1 MLEQKVQTNVL
12 QLIKESDQKTQQQL
26 AIGQVASLVPV
37 WSALNQ
43 NISLAWKYHKMLQEF
58 YLSMIFSINYNDS
71 T

>member
-43 NISLAWKYHKMLQEF
+43 NISLAWKCHKMLQEF